1 MRVSIVSAC
10 CAALVLPALPVLA
23 NDGSAS
29 MVHDPSVV
37 AVAHNCPIAAP
48 SHASAYRGPRVA
60 GAHRAHASGG
70 CPVVARGEPGLYP
83 YERVYTP
90 NGRDMSQPGPPNAW
104 RRDRRAWA
112 DGNWS
117 GRPAAPGAMG
127 CRDANGP
134 GAYRDGDGGHLA
146 APDGG
151 MRCHDAGM
159 WRDRGYA
166 AQSRVE
172 YGYSRETDSGWAAAS
187 QQQHGGWGERRWA
200 EASVSM
206 TDGYGYLTWPGKT
219 HFIHGQPMGAG
230 PDIGPQAPPEESWQ
244 VHP

>member
-1 MRVSIVSAC
+1 MRVSILSAC
-10 CAALVLPALPVLA
+10 CAALLAPALPALANGGWSSLQDPGLVAGAHDCPLA
-23 NDGSAS
+23 R
-29 MVHDPSVV
+29 
-37 AVAHNCPIAAP
+37 P
-48 SHASAYRGPRVA
+48 SHQSAYRGPRVA
-60 GAHRAHASGG
+60 GHHRPHAGG

-90 NGRDMSQPGPPNAW
+90 NGRDMSRPDQAFAW

-112 DGNWS
+112 DGDWS
-117 GRPAAPGAMG
+117 GRPAMPGAMG

-134 GAYRDGDGGHLA
+134 DAYRDGDGGHRA

-151 MRCHDAGM
+151 MRCHDAGL

-166 AQSRVE
+166 AQSRVQ
-172 YGYSRETDSGWAAAS
+172 YGYSREMDSGWS
-187 QQQHGGWGERRWA
+187 SSEQQQGGWGERRRWA

-206 TDGYGYLTWPGKT
+206 TDRYGYLTWPGKT
-219 HFIHGQPMGAG
+219 HFMHGQPIGYG
-230 PDIGPQAPPEESWQ
+230 PDFGPQAPPEESWQ